1 MKLLDGIETQ
11 VALYSYNRNNSPPY
25 LTYLVDSS
33 EVGTASLAGD
43 PSFYSDNNNIAFDAQ
58 GNFYTANLNFD
69 SSGTNPTVTVY
80 SDVLDAGLELE
91 IKEGTTDF
99 TGGFR
104 SFVIDLATN
113 TAYAWTVSSPSDK
126 YTWYLFNY
134 PNLISEGKADNPVF
148 WASVQEDE
156 GSFVPEKIAVNN
168 NIVYVLGTLSSEY
181 KLYVYDISSREHPEK
196 LSTFDVTTYITDTI
210 GFSSS
215 ATVTDIY
222 ALEGAVYL
230 LVSDSSFSED
240 SSVWTSTNKG
250 IYKRGSVIEYVPPA
264 ISGEPDATR
273 YVPIKPKTVPTV
285 AKTSITQMALWYY
298 DGNNITG
305 DCLLTHEHYEDG
317 RSPTGSETAV
327 LLDGLE
333 SKKDDGT
340 LAQNTIF
347 PDVYSVTDAENTDAE
362 KFLSSP
368 SKVVGIKP
376 KKLVIADDGLAF
388 YTEADGSLAYKNIN
402 RLVTI
407 DLEEFVIESIQATNA
422 TFNSELS
429 DYLRTATNL
438 APIASGGGTLVTNV
452 SEGASCYYYA
462 GSSMGWQAVD
472 VATKADFIY
481 LSVKPG
487 E

>member
-1 MKLLDGIETQ
+1 MRFIIPIQRKIDEPVSSYVNYWSMQLIIFKRILKGRINKNKLLCRKQ
-11 VALYSYNRNNSPPY
+11 
-25 LTYLVDSS
+25 
-33 EVGTASLAGD
+33 SLLNQ
-43 PSFYSDNNNIAFDAQ
+43 PNIQWIITNNN
-58 GNFYTANLNFD
+58 
-69 SSGTNPTVTVY
+69 
-80 SDVLDAGLELE
+80 
-91 IKEGTTDF
+91 
-99 TGGFR
+99 
-104 SFVIDLATN
+104 
-113 TAYAWTVSSPSDK
+113 
-126 YTWYLFNY
+126 
-134 PNLISEGKADNPVF
+134 
-148 WASVQEDE
+148 
-156 GSFVPEKIAVNN
+156 
-168 NIVYVLGTLSSEY
+168 
-181 KLYVYDISSREHPEK
+181 YDI
-196 LSTFDVTTYITDTI
+196 
-210 GFSSS
+210 
-215 ATVTDIY
+215 
-222 ALEGAVYL
+222 
-230 LVSDSSFSED
+230 VSIVES
-240 SSVWTSTNKG
+240 
-250 IYKRGSVIEYVPPA
+250 YVNHL
-264 ISGEPDATR
+264 
-273 YVPIKPKTVPTV
+273 
-285 AKTSITQMALWYY
+285 QCFY